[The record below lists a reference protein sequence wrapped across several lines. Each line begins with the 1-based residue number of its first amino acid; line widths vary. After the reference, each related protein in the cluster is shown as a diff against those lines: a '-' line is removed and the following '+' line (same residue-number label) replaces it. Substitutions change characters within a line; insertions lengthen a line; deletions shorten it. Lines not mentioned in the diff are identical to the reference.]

1 MARAVRSGSRAD
13 SAILVACATLG
24 LLLTFLPTSLRETM
38 AAALRQSVL
47 APIIALQARVERTR
61 IAFLTRD
68 ATTARIDSLVLRV
81 TALESLEAENVRL
94 RRLLGLARSLRWG
107 FVPAEALRGRGLGD
121 EHSILITAGARHGI
135 VADSSGVI
143 APDGLVGRIAT
154 VDPQTS
160 TAILWTHP
168 NFRVS
173 AIAGDGTVFGIVAP
187 HLGEEADR
195 YLLELRGVAYR
206 DTLAPGT
213 PVRSSGM
220 GGVFPRGILI
230 GTVLGELEGE
240 QGWSRTYLVRPAVI
254 PSDVSEVMV
263 LRPSR
268 LTSDL
273 SAVWATPVA
282 DSAIRGA
289 VRAGDSLA
297 ALMRRDALRAL
308 PAPADSLRSDSLASG
323 TTSRV
328 PPGLGRERP

>member
-13 SAILVACATLG
+13 TAVLVACAAIA
-24 LLLTFLPTSLRETM
+24 LLLTFIPTRLRESM
-38 AAALRQSVL
+38 AATLRQTVL
-47 APIIALQARVERTR
+47 APVIALQARVERTR

-81 TALESLEAENVRL
+81 AALESLESENVRL

-121 EHSILITAGARHGI
+121 EHSILITAGAANGI

-143 APDGLVGRIAT
+143 APAGLVGRIAT
-154 VDPQTS
+154 VDPRTS

-173 AIAGDGTVFGIVAP
+173 AIAGDGSVFGIVGP

-195 YLLELRGVAYR
+195 LLLELRGVAYR

-213 PVRSSGM
+213 PIRSSGM

-230 GTVLGELEGE
+230 GTVLGELEGA

-254 PSDVSEVMV
+254 PSDVTEVMV
-263 LRPSR
+263 LLPTR

-273 SAVWATPVA
+273 TSVWASPGA
-282 DSAIRGA
+282 DSAMRGA

-297 ALMRRDALRAL
+297 AIARR
-308 PAPADSLRSDSLASG
+308 DSLRQMPPPLVSDSAGRDSL
-323 TTSRV
+323 SRGPV
-328 PPGLGRERP
+328 PPGPRMERP